1 MPTQQQSK
9 QAMSLDGGT
18 RRLKR
23 DRNTTGEE
31 SCSSKS
37 SYSQN
42 DGKLPNPQGGVSPE
56 RSSSKNAAHRL
67 KGIKIGTWNVR
78 TMYDTG
84 KLHLLAKEMTR
95 LNCNICGLAETR
107 WSGNGHF
114 TTLGGTHTMSITP
127 GSREGGN
134 KGVAFIIDKETAKS
148 ISGYNP
154 IKERIISIRINCK
167 PFPVTIIQV
176 YAPTSDADDEDIEYF
191 YDQIE
196 KALSSSPKM
205 ISPSSLAI
213 SMPR

>member
-1 MPTQQQSK
+1 
-9 QAMSLDGGT
+9 MSLDGGT

-31 SCSSKS
+31 SCSSKGS
-37 SYSQN
+37 CSQN

-67 KGIKIGTWNVR
+67 KDIKIGTWNVR

-84 KLHLLAKEMTR
+84 KLQLLAKEMTR

-114 TTLGGTHTMSITP
+114 TTLGGTHNVYYS
-127 GSREGGN
+127 GSKEGGN

-154 IKERIISIRINCK
+154 INERIISIRINCK

-176 YAPTSDADDEDIEYF
+176 YAPTNDADDEDIEYF

-196 KALSSSPKM
+196 KALSSSPKND
-205 ISPSSLAI
+205 ITLVIAI